1 MFVGGVWGVGQS
13 KEAPSHFVE
22 PWILSES
29 FNINFPQ
36 LQCKFCLL
44 VFYAEWFITTH

>member
-1 MFVGGVWGVGQS
+1 MGQS

-29 FNINFPQ
+29 FKINFPQ
-36 LQCKFCLL
+36 LPCTLCSL
-44 VFYAEWFITTH
+44 VFYAE